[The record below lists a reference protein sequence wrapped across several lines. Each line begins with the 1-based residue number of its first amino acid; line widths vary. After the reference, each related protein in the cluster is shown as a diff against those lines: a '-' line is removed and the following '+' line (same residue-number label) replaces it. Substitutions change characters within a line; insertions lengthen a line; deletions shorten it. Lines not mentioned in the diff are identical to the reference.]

1 MVDGYDPVLNRI
13 AHVNPQGFY
22 GFGGSTPKQI
32 TTGQLLSDLNVSG
45 RYHVPTPG
53 IANSSGAPIGTRG
66 LVDHQELGGGGTQAV
81 QRYTVTGQQGNGTAL
96 PFPQEWVRHRAG
108 GTWSAWLETTNRS
121 FHAQGAT
128 NASGLVTFTYPV
140 AMFANR
146 PMLTVGLHTVDD
158 VVLAYQI
165 VENTNLGCAI
175 RAGVYGTA
183 VVGGTTVLT
192 PFVPRLNTTVYI
204 NAFPATA

>member
-1 MVDGYDPVLNRI
+1 MVDGYDPVSRRI

-22 GFGGSTPKQI
+22 GFGGNSPKQI
-32 TTGQLLSDLNVSG
+32 ATGQLLSDLTVSG

-66 LVDHQELGGGGTQAV
+66 LVDHQELGGGTQAV

-96 PFPQEWVRHRAG
+96 PYPQEWVRHRAG

-128 NASGLVTFTYPV
+128 DSNGLVTFNYPP
-140 AMFANR
+140 ALFGSR
-146 PMLTVGLHTVDD
+146 PILSVSLHTVDD
-158 VVLAYQI
+158 VVLAHQ
-165 VENTNLGCAI
+165 VMTNTNLLCTI
-175 RAGVYGTA
+175 QAGTYGTA
-183 VVGGTTVLT
+183 EVGGVTVLT
-192 PFVPRLNTTVYI
+192 PFVPRPNTTVYV
-204 NAFPATA
+204 NAFPAP